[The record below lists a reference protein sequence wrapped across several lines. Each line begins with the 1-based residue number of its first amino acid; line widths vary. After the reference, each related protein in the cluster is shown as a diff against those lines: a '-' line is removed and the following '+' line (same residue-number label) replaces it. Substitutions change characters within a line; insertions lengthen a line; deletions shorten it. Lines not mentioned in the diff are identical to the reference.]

1 MLLAKLSPPLP
12 TLKLSTEK
20 ENIMAHCIQIT
31 EPAYKLE
38 LTEFERQ
45 YLLGVLQN
53 PVHIENAR
61 EKTARTEIWNELKL
75 PTKQAE
81 T

>member
-1 MLLAKLSPPLP
+1 
-12 TLKLSTEK
+12 
-20 ENIMAHCIQIT
+20 MARCVQIT

-53 PVHIENAR
+53 PVNIETAR

-75 PTKQAE
+75 PTQQAD